1 MTLDQKIDK
10 PVSGIRTLPKKDT
23 LTPKLVPGMQT
34 KHLILWSTLFCVPLL
49 LNCGGKTDEEKGEE
63 EASASA
69 MGAVGAL
76 KEMADQAEDMQKN
89 GSAKTVDFRALKDLL
104 PANIDGLDRKEA
116 TGEKN
121 GAVGFTIA
129 TATGKYGNTDET
141 ETIELT
147 LVDGGATPMVMGL
160 AAWSMMEVDKETA
173 NGYEKTST
181 MGDYKSY
188 EKYDN
193 GDKSGEIAVLVN
205 KRFIATAK
213 GRGVS
218 IDKLKASLEAVDLD
232 KLAALK

>member
-1 MTLDQKIDK
+1 MQLK
-10 PVSGIRTLPKKDT
+10 PCLLWAALSCMSL
-23 LTPKLVPGMQT
+23 LT
-34 KHLILWSTLFCVPLL
+34 
-49 LNCGGKTDEEKGEE
+49 NCGGKTAEEKQE
-63 EASASA
+63 EAASVSA

-76 KEMADQAEDMQKN
+76 KEMAAQAEDMQKN
-89 GSAKTVDFRALKDLL
+89 GTAKAVDFRALKELL
-104 PANIDGLDRKEA
+104 PASADGLERKEA

-121 GAVGFTIA
+121 GAAGFTIA
-129 TATGKYGNTDET
+129 TATGKYANADNT

-173 NGYEKTST
+173 DGYEKTST

-205 KRFIATAK
+205 KRFIVTAK
-213 GRGVS
+213 GRGIS
-218 IDKLKASLEAVDLD
+218 MDKLKATLDDMDLE
-232 KLAALK
+232 KLAAMK